1 MIDVTYPKLLDLFR
15 EHLNPK
21 RSESASFLI
30 WYFENY
36 YRLDTLDAVDSVCD
50 QKGDK
55 GVDGIFVNDSDQT
68 ITIFQSKINQNPAS
82 TIGDKSLREFAGTIT
97 QFNDTNSIKNLIATA
112 GQTELAKLAKTL
124 DLENKITTHDLRG
137 EFVSNVD
144 IDLNG
149 AAFLAT
155 NPKILFVG
163 RKDLIQSYISDERD
177 QPIHK
182 TASFD
187 IQGTKI
193 AEYIV
198 DSATKAIIAPVKATD
213 LVSLEGIADQ
223 SLFTHNVR
231 GPLGRTKVNKDITK
245 TIKEPSSHKFFPL
258 FHNGITIIAGSL
270 DADDDAITAG
280 DYFVVNGCQ
289 SLTALYDNR
298 TKITDDLR
306 VLTKFIKMDPQSSW
320 AKTITEISNNQN
332 GVRARDFKSNHQIH
346 IRLQNEFRQHYE
358 GVYEYQI
365 KRGDPEGEG
374 VVISNEEAGLYLM
387 AFDLKEPWGTHRKY
401 QVFEDKHGD
410 LFARPEVNADRIV
423 LCRVIIE
430 AISKV
435 LPDINNQLLARY
447 VLVQYMLLYIV
458 RKIMETSDLK
468 EILQTPELFVRSV
481 ADRDRFAA
489 VMLAVCKEIV
499 VDLNAEIDAEE
510 DKNNGK
516 EFYYREKLR
525 DSDWV
530 KTTGASIVGDYQKQI
545 IRGRADSLKH
555 QWERA
560 QAS

>member
-346 IRLQNEFRQHYE
+346 IRLQNEFRQHYQ

-387 AFDLKEPWGTHRKY
+387 ALE
-401 QVFEDKHGD
+401 
-410 LFARPEVNADRIV
+410 
-423 LCRVIIE
+423 
-430 AISKV
+430 SK
-435 LPDINNQLLARY
+435 
-447 VLVQYMLLYIV
+447 
-458 RKIMETSDLK
+458 
-468 EILQTPELFVRSV
+468 
-481 ADRDRFAA
+481 
-489 VMLAVCKEIV
+489 
-499 VDLNAEIDAEE
+499 
-510 DKNNGK
+510 
-516 EFYYREKLR
+516 
-525 DSDWV
+525 
-530 KTTGASIVGDYQKQI
+530 GAVGDTSKI
-545 IRGRADSLKH
+545 S
-555 QWERA
+555 
-560 QAS
+560 SV